1 MGPRDLRL
9 YDEAPPFRGW
19 VASERCQ
26 DDWSFPNS
34 SWMFCPP
41 KSDSLLLLGERLSGY
56 TCIHATTVCTRY
68 RCNEHSLPCV
78 FDRKT
83 GLHNPW
89 CVGVH
94 GSNCPAMLVTTV
106 LSISIGGRYSSLP
119 FFILRGEQPH
129 MGNCPE
135 NRTLMALKKMIDA
148 DTICADQLFLRGR
161 PLGPASRFS
170 SPVACNRPWGTAL
183 KKR

>member
-135 NRTLMALKKMIDA
+135 NRD
-148 DTICADQLFLRGR
+148 
-161 PLGPASRFS
+161 LGLGIGDWEAPSAFH
-170 SPVACNRPWGTAL
+170 PPWCTTAHGEL
-183 KKR
+183 P